1 MSPDLIDVVEGVEKE
16 EEEDEEDEK
25 CCWIL
30 SRRWRGLVGQAGAG
44 AGGRCWLA
52 SVTKV
57 GLHGADLGL
66 KKDNCGL
73 RPARL
78 AMLSLSSDR
87 EKFMQIVFIRES
99 ARSMTGSAPLVQTEV

>member
-1 MSPDLIDVVEGVEKE
+1 MVVSPDLIDVVEGV
-16 EEEDEEDEK
+16 EDEEDEK

-44 AGGRCWLA
+44 GRCWLA

-66 KKDNCGL
+66 KRDNCGV
-73 RPARL
+73 RSARL

-87 EKFMQIVFIRES
+87 GKFMQMVFIRES